1 MTTIDTADLFTPAS
15 RRQRVV
21 DWQAPGPVAKTA
33 ARMSGLEVMRAIRD
47 GILPEPPMAR
57 LIDFVCGSP
66 SPAGS

>member
-21 DWQAPGPVAKTA
+21 DWQAPAPVAKAA
-33 ARMSGLEVMRAIRD
+33 ARMSGLEFMRAIRD
-47 GILPEPPMAR
+47 GVLPEPPMAR